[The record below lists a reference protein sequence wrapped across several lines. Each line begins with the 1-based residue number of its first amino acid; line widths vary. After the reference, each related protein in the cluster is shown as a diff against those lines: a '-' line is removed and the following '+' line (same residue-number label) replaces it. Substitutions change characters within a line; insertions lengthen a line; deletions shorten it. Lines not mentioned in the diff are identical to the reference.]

1 MNFAPLFSLD
11 HLQTQQIEERQ
22 RRNIQKSRPYFE
34 EKQLC
39 QDQLQT
45 QRDRITELEI
55 QIKATKAAYA
65 TSLKNL
71 EQISEEIHRTRAA
84 DLGLAPPG
92 RREPGVGAELCDE
105 DETGNKESPFKED
118 YQSKICRNKA
128 YNKLPIADLIN
139 QYENDYSLE
148 TASLDTNSMFSE
160 EKDDDDDD
168 YNQQLDE
175 CSSTPKRNGS
185 LVGAAGITTNSRNEL
200 SSAMSG
206 DNHELNLEELR
217 QKVKVLAV
225 RPVEGGD
232 GQTKD
237 CWESELNETV
247 NKLDRLMMLQENIVT
262 QSPVNTGKTVAA
274 STPHTTPTMPT
285 APASKNHERSTK
297 SSHAPHSQIAQN
309 QPKPSQAHTGR
320 MHTTHVHTTA
330 LPPLPPYAASSTT
343 KAFLN
348 NSLLAVQQ
356 KMDELLPMSQASSAV
371 MQNMKELPLLS
382 RISNEISANTAN
394 TVKVLKRRLSLN

>member
-1 MNFAPLFSLD
+1 M
-11 HLQTQQIEERQ
+11 
-22 RRNIQKSRPYFE
+22 
-34 EKQLC
+34 
-39 QDQLQT
+39 QT

-71 EQISEEIHRTRAA
+71 EQISEEIHRTRAT
-84 DLGLAPPG
+84 DLGPAPPG
-92 RREPGVGAELCDE
+92 RREPGVGAELCD
-105 DETGNKESPFKED
+105 DETAEKESPYKDD
-118 YQSKICRNKA
+118 YQNKLSRNKV
-128 YNKLPIADLIN
+128 YNNLPIKNLNTMPIADLIN

-148 TASLDTNSMFSE
+148 TASLDTNSIFSE
-160 EKDDDDDD
+160 DKDDDD
-168 YNQQLDE
+168 YNQQLDD
-175 CSSTPKRNGS
+175 SLNTPKRNGS
-185 LVGAAGITTNSRNEL
+185 LSGAAGITSNSRNEPN
-200 SSAMSG
+200 SAMPC

-262 QSPVNTGKTVAA
+262 QSPVKSNSGKTVVAPP
-274 STPHTTPTMPT
+274 STPHTTPTVPMPT
-285 APASKNHERSTK
+285 LPAASTNYEK
-297 SSHAPHSQIAQN
+297 TIKLVPTPQSSQTPLN
-309 QPKPSQAHTGR
+309 QPKPVTA
-320 MHTTHVHTTA
+320 HTTHVHTTA
-330 LPPLPPYAASSTT
+330 LPPLPPNASSTT
-343 KAFLN
+343 KTFLN
-348 NSLLAVQQ
+348 SSLQAVQQ

>member
-1 MNFAPLFSLD
+1 M
-11 HLQTQQIEERQ
+11 
-22 RRNIQKSRPYFE
+22 
-34 EKQLC
+34 
-39 QDQLQT
+39 QT

-92 RREPGVGAELCDE
+92 RREPGVGAELCE
-105 DETGNKESPFKED
+105 DEATEKESPFKDD
-118 YQSKICRNKA
+118 YQNKISRNKV
-128 YNKLPIADLIN
+128 YNKLPIKNMSTMPIADLIN

-148 TASLDTNSMFSE
+148 TASLDTNSIFSE
-160 EKDDDDDD
+160 DKDEDD
-168 YNQQLDE
+168 YNQQLDD
-175 CSSTPKRNGS
+175 SLNTPKRNGS
-185 LVGAAGITTNSRNEL
+185 LAGAAGITSNSRNEPN
-200 SSAMSG
+200 SAMSC

-247 NKLDRLMMLQENIVT
+247 NKLDRLMMLQENSVT
-262 QSPVNTGKTVAA
+262 QSPVNCSSVKTIAA
-274 STPHTTPTMPT
+274 VPSTPHTTPTMPMPT
-285 APASKNHERSTK
+285 AVSKNYEKTMHT
-297 SSHAPHSQIAQN
+297 PQSQTPLN
-309 QPKPSQAHTGR
+309 QPKSVTS
-320 MHTTHVHTTA
+320 HTTHVHTTA
-330 LPPLPPYAASSTT
+330 LPPLPPNASSTT
-343 KAFLN
+343 KTFLN
-348 NSLLAVQQ
+348 NSLQAVQQ
-356 KMDELLPMSQASSAV
+356 KMDELLPMSQTSSAV

>member
-1 MNFAPLFSLD
+1 M
-11 HLQTQQIEERQ
+11 
-22 RRNIQKSRPYFE
+22 
-34 EKQLC
+34 
-39 QDQLQT
+39 QT
-45 QRDRITELEI
+45 QRDRITELEV
-55 QIKATKAAYA
+55 QIKATKSAYA

-92 RREPGVGAELCDE
+92 RREPGVGAELCE
-105 DETGNKESPFKED
+105 EENALKED
-118 YQSKICRNKA
+118 YQTKIGRKKV
-128 YNKLPIADLIN
+128 YNKLSIKNMNNVPIADLIN

-148 TASLDTNSMFSE
+148 TTSLDTNSIFSE
-160 EKDDDDDD
+160 DKDEDDDDCT
-168 YNQQLDE
+168 QQME
-175 CSSTPKRNGS
+175 ENSNTPKRNSS
-185 LVGAAGITTNSRNEL
+185 LVGAAGTTTDVRNETNHAIL
-200 SSAMSG
+200 C

-262 QSPVNTGKTVAA
+262 KSPVNGSTSKAVATV
-274 STPHTTPTMPT
+274 TPMPHTTSIKATAITLKNYEITTELLHTPQTQTSLNQLKSVTTNGGPGTHTM
-285 APASKNHERSTK
+285 
-297 SSHAPHSQIAQN
+297 
-309 QPKPSQAHTGR
+309 
-320 MHTTHVHTTA
+320 HVHTG
-330 LPPLPPYAASSTT
+330 LPPLPPNVSSTT
-343 KAFLN
+343 KTFLN
-348 NSLLAVQQ
+348 SSLQAVQQ

-382 RISNEISANTAN
+382 RISNEISANTVN